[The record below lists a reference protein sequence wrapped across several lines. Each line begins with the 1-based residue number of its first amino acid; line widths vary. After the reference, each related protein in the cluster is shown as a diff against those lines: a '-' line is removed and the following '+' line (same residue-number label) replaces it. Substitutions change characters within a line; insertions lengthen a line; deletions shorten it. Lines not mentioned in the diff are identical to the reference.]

1 MHSHVASNAV
11 AAEDHNDP
19 MTGMH
24 SGSRARPGATSG
36 GDLPS
41 RRVPAATVRSMGTTL
56 HAPHPWPHITAALSG
71 RGPRR
76 AAIAYLDTTA
86 PDLLPLRAGDLLIV
100 NAARAAI
107 RAHATSL
114 TALARFLDR
123 GVRVLSTPNLHT
135 GLIVTPRYAI
145 VGPSSA
151 SFSST
156 VADETALVTD
166 DPAAIRAAHVFIDS
180 LDDTTDVDQA
190 FLDNATAIWRIG
202 RTVPLAGIGSRT
214 RSEHDFLP
222 TPVRRMFVRHIT
234 GYTPTPDEQQVWE
247 AHTHRQATAGKG
259 AKYRAQWLRLDTP
272 DTGRRNR
279 LERFDVLLEVTADDA
294 WIHPP
299 AVVDTDPIPIPHTR
313 HAVAYLLRT
322 RTDLE
327 PLPLPEAARAL
338 ADAGHPNPRLHLDH
352 RVVSPTLRAALLQL
366 WNL

>member
-1 MHSHVASNAV
+1 
-11 AAEDHNDP
+11 
-19 MTGMH
+19 
-24 SGSRARPGATSG
+24 
-36 GDLPS
+36 
-41 RRVPAATVRSMGTTL
+41 MGTTL
-56 HAPHPWPHITAALSG
+56 HAPHPWPHITAALRG

-76 AAIAYLDTTA
+76 VAIAYLDATA
-86 PDLLPLRAGDLLIV
+86 PELLPLRAGDLLIV

-107 RAHATSL
+107 RAHATSP

-151 SFSST
+151 SVSST
-156 VADETALVTD
+156 VADETALITD
-166 DPAAIRAAHVFIDS
+166 DPAAIAAAHAFLDS
-180 LDDTTDVDQA
+180 LDDTTEVDQA
-190 FLDNATAIWRIG
+190 FLDNATAIWTIG

-222 TPVRRMFVRHIT
+222 TDVRRMFVRHIT
-234 GYTPTPDEQQVWE
+234 DYTPSADEQQMWE
-247 AHTHRQATAGKG
+247 ARTRRRAVAGPD
-259 AKYRAQWLRLDTP
+259 AKYRAQWLRLDAP

-279 LERFDVLLEVTADDA
+279 LGRFDVLFEVTADNA

-313 HAVAYLLRT
+313 HAVAYLLRS
-322 RTDLE
+322 RSDLE
-327 PLPLPEAARAL
+327 PLPVPDAVRAL